1 MKKQLLV
8 LLIIFTGT
16 LGYAQ
21 NIFPKSN
28 TIVIT
33 TSDSTDLSE
42 KILRILMKNNYIVK
56 DLNKTSKDITT
67 EIKLVKGDTKVSL
80 NTKIKGAEIILT
92 GKVNIP
98 TQGNRPIE
106 YKGNK
111 GTPIMNAW
119 DEMEKMA
126 KAFGGKLKYET
137 R

>member
-1 MKKQLLV
+1 MKKL
-8 LLIIFTGT
+8 LLILLLTFAAKF
-16 LGYAQ
+16 GYAQ

-28 TIVIT
+28 TIIIT

-42 KILRILMKNNYIVK
+42 KILRILLKNNYIVK
-56 DLNKTSKDITT
+56 DLSKTSKDITT
-67 EIKLVKGDTKVSL
+67 EIKLIKNDTRISL
-80 NTKIKGAEIILT
+80 NAKIKGAEIFLT
-92 GKVNIP
+92 GKVAIP

>member
-1 MKKQLLV
+1 MKKQLFV
-8 LLIIFTGT
+8 LLILLTGT

-28 TIVIT
+28 TIIIT

-42 KILRILMKNNYIVK
+42 KILRILIKNNYIVK
-56 DLNKTSKDITT
+56 DLNKASKDITT
-67 EIKLVKGDTKVSL
+67 EIKLIKNDTKLSL
-80 NTKIKGAEIILT
+80 NAKIKGAEIILT
-92 GKVNIP
+92 GKVAIP